1 MQQSERLIQQP
12 APGSSGVFFCG
23 DLVTFSLDF
32 PAGMPGEAWV
42 RTNIGHAGVTRTEI
56 IRNVDRQ
63 ETPLGRDWFDIP
75 MRRVDDGRF
84 EVRLPL
90 TEVGHFEA
98 KCFFL
103 EEGQASPVWPRG
115 ANTALNVEPAE
126 SCCGNIIYNAFV
138 RQFGPN
144 KAGQATL
151 SPQARE
157 CVQALDAARF
167 TVIPPSGTFRDLAAE
182 LDFIVGVL
190 GCRILMLLPIH
201 PTPTTYGRMGRF
213 GSPYAALSFRG
224 VDPALAVFDPKATP
238 MEQFVELVDAI
249 HRRHAR
255 VFLDIAINH
264 TGWAANL
271 HVNHPE
277 WLARTPE
284 GRIEVPGAWG
294 VQWEDLTRLD
304 YDHVDLWKFM
314 AEVFL
319 TWCRR
324 GVDGFRCDAGYMI
337 PHAAWRYI
345 VARVRAEF
353 PETTFLLEGLGGKIS
368 VTRELLNTANLNW
381 AYSELF
387 QNYDRA
393 QIEHYLPEANDISA
407 THGITVHFAETHD
420 NLRLAARSPVWARM
434 RTALCALASH
444 QGAFGF
450 ANGVEWLATE
460 KINVHEDPSL
470 NWGAAPNQVADIRR
484 LSLLLKLHPAFHD
497 RAEVSLAQNGGGN
510 QIVILRRHRPS
521 GKQLLVPI
529 NLDPDQATTASWAQA
544 ETGLPQTSYC
554 DLLTGRPVTVEN
566 RGGVFACALQPGQVL
581 CLSPD
586 PADLDL
592 LGDPA
597 DSQAAVP
604 PRVELQ
610 RLRAKALQIAAC
622 FGDSQDLADFDA
634 DAAARELHA
643 APEAYCAGLNRAGAA
658 SRVVAWQWPR
668 DLRRE
673 VMIPPGCLLM
683 VRSAFPL
690 HARLTDER
698 RSLAAEA
705 SLRSATGDHFCLLVP
720 PPPSKHLRRLTLHL
734 VVHEEAGSRRATA
747 PLMLLPPGGDARA
760 RRIFGR
766 SRLLSEPMHF
776 LSTNGRGAMLRV
788 PVAWGSLTSRYDALL
803 AANLSPDYPE
813 DRWIMFTRCRAWL
826 VYQGYSQDI
835 ALDSLQAFALGDGRS
850 AVWRYKIPSGQ
861 GQHVLLT
868 LTAEMLPGRNAV
880 RLVFARRP
888 AGSNPS
894 RLADATPVRLILRP
908 DIEDRSFHETTKAFA
923 GPEHQFRAAL
933 AAAEDGFEFSPDP
946 HRRLRVAVS
955 HGRFFHEPE
964 WQYMVKLPRDE
975 ERGQDSHSDLFSP
988 GYFESRLPGGGDVTL
1003 TAEINPVDSRTA
1015 GRPAEPH
1022 PAPVARPLEVL
1033 TAALDHYI
1041 VDRNGL
1047 KSVIAG
1053 YPWFLDW
1060 GRDSL
1065 ISVRGLIAAGRFAD
1079 ARAVLTL
1086 FGQFEDRGTLPNMI
1100 RGGDARNRDTS
1111 DAPLWFAVAC
1121 SDLARAE
1128 GGDDLYRSDCGGRPV
1143 REVLASIVRSY
1154 MAGTPNGVRMD
1165 PDSGLIYSPSH
1176 FTWMDT
1182 NYPAG
1187 TPRQGFPIEIQALWH
1202 ATLKTAAA
1210 AHAKEGRRWRVLAD
1224 RVRDSI
1230 ATLFRQP
1237 ATGGLCDCLHAEPG
1251 RPAQAAEPDDAV
1263 RPNQL
1268 FAISLGVIDPAG
1280 PLAREIL
1287 KTCAELLVPGA
1298 IRSLADR
1305 PVARPIPVVHN
1316 GTALNDPLRP
1326 YWGHYNGDED
1336 TRRKPAYHNGTA
1348 WTWPFPTYCE
1358 AWAASYGD
1366 EGRTTAL
1373 AWLASSTVLIESGCI
1388 GHLPEILDGDYPH
1401 RTRGCDAQSW
1411 GVSEWVRVWL
1421 KLQSPPPDRTD

>member
-1 MQQSERLIQQP
+1 MQ
-12 APGSSGVFFCG
+12 GS
-23 DLVTFSLDF
+23 
-32 PAGMPGEAWV
+32 AWI
-42 RTNIGHAGVTRTEI
+42 RTNIGHAQVTRTEI
-56 IRNVDRQ
+56 IRSVDQQ

-75 MRRVDDGRF
+75 MRRVAEGRF

-90 TEVGHFEA
+90 TAVGHFEA

-103 EEGQASPVWPRG
+103 EEGQASPVWPPG
-115 ANTALNVEPAE
+115 VNTALNVEPADA
-126 SCCGNIIYNAFV
+126 CCGNIVYNAFV

-151 SPQARE
+151 PPQARE
-157 CVQALDAARF
+157 CVQTLDAARY

-224 VDPALAVFDPKATP
+224 VDPALADFDPKATP
-238 MEQFVELVDAI
+238 MEQFAELVDAT

-255 VFLDIAINH
+255 IFLDIAINH

-277 WLARTPE
+277 WLARTAE

-304 YDHVDLWKFM
+304 YAHEELWQFM

-324 GVDGFRCDAGYMI
+324 GVDGFRCDAGYMV

-345 VARVRAEF
+345 VARVREQF

-387 QNYDRA
+387 QNYDRS
-393 QIEHYLPEANDISA
+393 QIERYLPEANEISA

-420 NLRLAARSPVWARM
+420 NLRLAARSRAWARM

-460 KINVHEDPSL
+460 KINVHEAPSL
-470 NWGAAPNQVADIRR
+470 SWGASPNQVAEIAR
-484 LSLLLKLHPAFHD
+484 LSRLLRHHPAFHD
-497 RAEVSLAQNGGGN
+497 RAEVSLVQAGDGN
-510 QIVILRRHRPS
+510 QIVILRRHPPS
-521 GKQLLVPI
+521 GKRLVIPV
-529 NLDPDQATTASWAQA
+529 NLDPDRASTAAWTEDGSGRTQATC
-544 ETGLPQTSYC
+544 C
-554 DLLTGRPVTVEN
+554 DLLTGRPVAVEK
-566 RGGVFACALQPGQVL
+566 RDGVFSCALQPGQVL

-586 PADLDL
+586 PADLEL

-597 DSQAAVP
+597 ASQAAVP
-604 PRVELQ
+604 PRVEHQ
-610 RLRAKALQIAAC
+610 RLRAKALQIVEH
-622 FGDSQDLADFDA
+622 FDGTRDLPDFDA

-643 APEAYCAGLNRAGAA
+643 DPEAYCAGLNRRGSAG
-658 SRVVAWQWPR
+658 RVVAWQWPR

-673 VMIPPGCLLM
+673 VMIPPGHLLM
-683 VRSAFPL
+683 VRSAFPF
-690 HARLTDER
+690 HARLADEE
-698 RSLAAEA
+698 RSLAVEA
-705 SLRSATGDHFCLLVP
+705 GLRSAAGDHFCLMIP
-720 PPPSKHLRRLTLHL
+720 PDPAKHLRRLTLHL

-747 PLMLLPPGGDARA
+747 PLMLLPPGGEARA

-766 SRLLSEPMHF
+766 ARLLHEPMHF
-776 LSTNGRGAMLRV
+776 LSTNGRGAMLRI
-788 PVAWGSLTSRYDALL
+788 PVAWGELTSRYDALL
-803 AANLSPDYPE
+803 AANLSPDHPE
-813 DRWIMFTRCRAWL
+813 DRWVMFTRCRAWL

-835 ALDSLQAFALGDGRS
+835 ALDSLQAFALSEDTRS
-850 AVWRYKIPSGQ
+850 ATWRYKIPSGQ

-880 RLVFARRP
+880 RLTFARRR
-888 AGSNPS
+888 AGANPS

-908 DIEDRSFHETTKAFA
+908 DVEDRSFHETTKAFA
-923 GPEHQFRAAL
+923 GPEHHFRAAVT
-933 AAAEDGFEFSPDP
+933 AAASGFEFHPNP
-946 HRRLRVAVS
+946 RRRLRAAIS
-955 HGRFFHEPE
+955 HGRFFHEPD
-964 WQYMVKLPRDE
+964 WQYMVHRSRDE
-975 ERGQDSHSDLFSP
+975 ERGQDPHSDLFSP
-988 GYFESRLPGGGDVTL
+988 GYFETWLKGGEEVTL
-1003 TAEINPVDSRTA
+1003 TTEINPAES
-1015 GRPAEPH
+1015 PANVVPPAPEPRK
-1022 PAPVARPLEVL
+1022 PPSPPVARPIDIL
-1033 TAALDHYI
+1033 TAALGHYV
-1041 VDRNGL
+1041 VDRGGL

-1065 ISVRGLIAAGRFAD
+1065 ISVRGLVAAGRFAD

-1086 FGQFEDRGTLPNMI
+1086 FGQFEERGTLPNMI
-1100 RGGDARNRDTS
+1100 RGGDAGNRDTS

-1121 SDLARAE
+1121 ADLAQAE
-1128 GGDDLYRSDCGGRPV
+1128 GGKAVYGGDCGGRPV
-1143 REVLASIVRSY
+1143 REVLASIVRGY
-1154 MAGTPNGVRMD
+1154 IAGTPNGVRMD

-1202 ATLKTAAA
+1202 AALTTAAA
-1210 AHAKEGRRWRVLAD
+1210 ANPKEGRRWRALAE

-1230 ATLFRQP
+1230 TTLFRKP
-1237 ATGGLCDCLHAEPG
+1237 TTGGLCDCLHAEPG
-1251 RPAQAAEPDDAV
+1251 RPAVAADPDDAV

-1268 FAISLGVIDPAG
+1268 FAVSLGVLDPAG
-1280 PLAREIL
+1280 PLAKGIL
-1287 KTCAELLVPGA
+1287 ESCAELLVPGA

-1316 GTALNDPLRP
+1316 ATPLNDPQRP
-1326 YWGHYNGDED
+1326 YWGRYTGDED

-1358 AWAASYGD
+1358 AWAACYGS
-1366 EGRTTAL
+1366 EGRETAC
-1373 AWLASSTVLIESGCI
+1373 AWLTSSIALLESGCL
-1388 GHLPEILDGDYPH
+1388 GHLPEILDGDSPH
-1401 RTRGCDAQSW
+1401 ATRGCDAQSW

-1421 KLQSPPPDRTD
+1421 KLQLPPPPGTD